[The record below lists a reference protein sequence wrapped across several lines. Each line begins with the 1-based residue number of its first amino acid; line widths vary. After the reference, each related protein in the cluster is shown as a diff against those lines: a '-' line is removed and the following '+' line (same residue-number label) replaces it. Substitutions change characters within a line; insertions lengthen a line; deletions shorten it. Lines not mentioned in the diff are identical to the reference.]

1 MIDGALARRF
11 PLVAFAKRNLSR
23 ARART
28 ILAMAGITIGVVAIA
43 SLGMFGAAFEQSF
56 FNSVDDAT
64 RTVMVGP
71 GEDADF
77 ETLDRDRISLIRRH
91 ADAPVYP
98 QYATSAT
105 VQGLKETTG
114 GRVIA
119 IDDPGEFVD
128 ARQGRI
134 PPDWR
139 SGALVGDGLA
149 SDLGVGVGDSVTVD
163 GDTYRVVAVL
173 EPDNPRSGLLNT
185 DDAVLLPREQV
196 APDQA
201 TRVFVKTDTPEA
213 AFDTA
218 AELRSALNGRDQRYQ
233 VWDAESAI
241 EQIQSQL
248 STINTFLLG
257 IGGVSLLVAS
267 VSILNVMLMS
277 TIERREEIGVL
288 RAVGYRRLDI
298 VRLMLVEA
306 ALLGVVGALAGV
318 TLSVLLGMAIN
329 AELLSDPLAF
339 TGEAVLYLGL
349 GFLFGTGASF
359 LSGLYPAWKAANA
372 RPVEAL
378 RD

>member
-1 MIDGALARRF
+1 VIDGRLARRF
-11 PLVAFAKRNLSR
+11 PLAAFARRNLSR

-43 SLGMFGAAFEQSF
+43 SLGMFGAAFEASF
-56 FNSVDDAT
+56 FQSVDDAT
-64 RTVMVGP
+64 RTVMVAP

-77 ETLDRDRISLIRRH
+77 ATLDRDRLDRIRRY

-98 QYATSAT
+98 RYSTSAT
-105 VQGLKETTG
+105 VEGMKQSTG
-114 GRVIA
+114 ARVIA
-119 IDDPGEFVD
+119 IDDPGQFVD
-128 ARQGRI
+128 ARSGRV
-134 PPDWR
+134 PDTWR

-149 SDLGVGVGDSVTVD
+149 TDLGVGVGDSVRVD
-163 GDTYRVVAVL
+163 GEPHRVVAVL
-173 EPDNPRSGLLNT
+173 EPDNPRSGLFNT
-185 DDAVLLPREQV
+185 DDAVLLPRERV
-196 APDQA
+196 ADGTA
-201 TRVFVKTDTPEA
+201 TRAYVRADTPEE
-213 AFDTA
+213 AFSTA
-218 AELRSALNGRDQRYQ
+218 ARLREALNGRDQRYE

-241 EQIQSQL
+241 RQIRDQL
-248 STINTFLLG
+248 GLINTFLIG

-288 RAVGYRRLDI
+288 RAVGYRRRDI
-298 VRLMLVEA
+298 LRLMLGEA
-306 ALLGVVGALAGV
+306 ALLGLVGSLAGV

-329 AELLSDPLAF
+329 AELLADPLAF
-339 TGEAVLYLGL
+339 TGEALLYLGL

-378 RD
+378 RS

>member
-1 MIDGALARRF
+1 MIDGRLARRF

-56 FNSVDDAT
+56 FNSVDDTT

-98 QYATSAT
+98 QYTTSAT
-105 VQGLKETTG
+105 IQGLKERTG
-114 GRVIA
+114 GQVIA

-149 SDLGVGVGDSVTVD
+149 SDLGVGVGDSVSVD

-196 APDQA
+196 APDRA
-201 TRVFVKTDTPEA
+201 TRVFVKTETPEA
-213 AFDTA
+213 AFNTA

-241 EQIQSQL
+241 EQIQNQL

-257 IGGVSLLVAS
+257 IGAVSLLVAA

-298 VRLMLVEA
+298 LRLMLVEA

-329 AELLSDPLAF
+329 AELLSDPMAF
-339 TGEAVLYLGL
+339 TSEAVLYLGL